1 MSDDTTTDW
10 EQPEFEDTL
19 EAAAV
24 ELITSV
30 VQQVFTELDPVA
42 LVEAQAAHLSPE
54 ERAAVAALIDNAVVE
69 LEVDFTGHDHD

>member
-1 MSDDTTTDW
+1 MSDDTMTDW

-19 EAAAV
+19 EATAV
-24 ELITSV
+24 ELITAV
-30 VQQVFTELDPVA
+30 VQQVFSDLDPVA
-42 LVEAQAAHLSPE
+42 LVEAEASHLTPE